1 MLETIWFALW
11 GFLWAIYFALDGF
24 DLGVGTIMPFLAKNE
39 ADKRIMYS
47 AQYPYWDG
55 NEVWLIAAGGI
66 TFAAFPTTYAVM
78 FSSFYSAL
86 MLILFALIFR
96 AVSFE
101 FRGKIDNPAW
111 RMLWDIAMVVGSF
124 LPALLLGVA
133 FANIFRGIPI
143 DGEGIYHG
151 NILTLLNP
159 YGLAG
164 GILFLV
170 LFCLHGSLWLT
181 IKAEGELHQRATVL
195 AKKLWLVL
203 VIVAGLFL
211 LATGFFT
218 QLYQNYLKS
227 PILFI
232 IPLATVASLLL
243 VRVFIKKE
251 AWWKA
256 WSASS
261 GTIVGV
267 TLFGVAGLYPNLL
280 PSSMDPSYSL
290 TIFNSA
296 SSPLTLKIMLGVALV
311 FVPIIIIYQAWV
323 YNFFK
328 DKVKEKDLMYE
339 KQY

>member
-1 MLETIWFALW
+1 MLETIWFILW
-11 GFLWAIYFALDGF
+11 GLLWAIYFALDGF
-24 DLGVGTIMPFLAKNE
+24 DLGIGSLMPLLAKNE
-39 ADKRIMYS
+39 TDKRVIYN

-55 NEVWLIAAGGI
+55 NEVRLITAGGV
-66 TFAAFPTTYAVM
+66 TFAAFPTTYVVL

-101 FRGKIDNPAW
+101 FRGKINNPAW

-143 DGEGIYHG
+143 DGEGTYHG
-151 NILTLLNP
+151 NILTLLNA

-164 GILFLV
+164 GVLFLV
-170 LFCLHGSLWLT
+170 LFCLHGSLWLI
-181 IKAEGELHQRATVL
+181 IKTEGEIQKRA
-195 AKKLWLVL
+195 AAFASNLWIPLLIISV
-203 VIVAGLFL
+203 LFL
-211 LATGFFT
+211 LATGFAT
-218 QLYQNYLKS
+218 QLYQNYLKN

-232 IPLATVASLLL
+232 IPLVTVISLFLI
-243 VRVFIKKE
+243 RVFIKKE

-256 WSASS
+256 WSAS
-261 GTIVGV
+261 GGNIVGV
-267 TLFGVAGLYPNLL
+267 TLFGIVGLYPNLL
-280 PSSMDPSYSL
+280 PSSMNPSYSL

-296 SSPLTLKIMLGVALV
+296 SSPLTLKIMFGVALV

-328 DKVKEKDLMYE
+328 DKVEEKDLMYE
-339 KQY
+339 EPY

>member
-1 MLETIWFALW
+1 MLETIWFVLW
-11 GFLWAIYFALDGF
+11 GILWTIYFALDGF
-24 DLGVGTIMPFLAKNE
+24 DLGLGTIMPLLAKNE
-39 ADKRIMYS
+39 TDKRIIYN

-55 NEVWLIAAGGI
+55 NEVWLITAGGV
-66 TFAAFPTTYAVM
+66 TFAAFPTMYAVM

-101 FRGKIDNPAW
+101 FRGKIDNPSW
-111 RMLWDIAMVVGSF
+111 RRLWDIAMVVGSF
-124 LPALLLGVA
+124 LPSLLLGVA

-181 IKAEGELHQRATVL
+181 VKAEGEVHQRASVL

-232 IPLATVASLLL
+232 IPLVMVASLFLI
-243 VRVFIKKE
+243 RVFIKKQ
-251 AWWKA
+251 AWGKA
-256 WSASS
+256 WVASS
-261 GTIVGV
+261 GTIAGV
-267 TLFGVAGLYPNLL
+267 TLFGVVGLYPTLL
-280 PSSMDPSYSL
+280 PSSINPSYSL
-290 TIFNSA
+290 TIFNAA

-311 FVPIIIIYQAWV
+311 FVPIVIIYQAWV

-328 DKVKEKDLMYE
+328 DKVREKDLRYGE
-339 KQY
+339 QY

>member
-1 MLETIWFALW
+1 
-11 GFLWAIYFALDGF
+11 
-24 DLGVGTIMPFLAKNE
+24 MPFLAKNE
-39 ADKRIMYS
+39 ADKQIMYS

-55 NEVWLIAAGGI
+55 NEVWLIAAGGV
-66 TFAAFPTTYAVM
+66 TFAAFPTTYAVL

-111 RMLWDIAMVVGSF
+111 RRCWDIAMIGGSF

-143 DGEGIYHG
+143 DEQGVFHG

-164 GILFLV
+164 GILFLF
-170 LFCLHGSLWLT
+170 LFCLHGSLWLI
-181 IKAEGELHQRATVL
+181 IKTEGELQKRAV
-195 AKKLWLVL
+195 AFASKLWVVFL
-203 VIVAGLFL
+203 IVAVLFL
-211 LATGFFT
+211 LGTGWATS
-218 QLYQNYLKS
+218 LYQNYLKH
-227 PILFI
+227 PILFLI
-232 IPLATVASLLL
+232 LIFTVACLLL
-243 VRVFIKKE
+243 IRVFIKKQ

-261 GTIVGV
+261 GAIVGV
-267 TLFGVAGLYPNLL
+267 TLFGVVGLYPNLL
-280 PSSMDPSYSL
+280 PSSMNPSYSL

-296 SSPLTLKIMLGVALV
+296 SSPLTLKIMLGVTLV

-328 DKVKEKDLMYE
+328 DKVKESDVAYKESY
-339 KQY
+339 